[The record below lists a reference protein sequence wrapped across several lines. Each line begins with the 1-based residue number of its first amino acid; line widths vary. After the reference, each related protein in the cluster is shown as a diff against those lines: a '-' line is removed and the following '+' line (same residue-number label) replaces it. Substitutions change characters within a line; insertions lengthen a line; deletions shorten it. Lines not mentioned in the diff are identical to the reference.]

1 VAAFAVAAVWLLA
14 LAASASAEVY
24 VARSTAQLVEAV
36 GKANA
41 NSGANKIVLTGGA
54 YLPSTTLSITNTTG
68 VQTIEGTGVPPVAK
82 IEGGAV
88 EPFPSPVI
96 TVRAGASLTLKS
108 VLESS
113 GGGNGV
119 TAIDDFGTLEI
130 ASSTLAGN
138 NGPAVSVES
147 GASATVRNSTLSD
160 GLDFGLIDNGSASF
174 FNSTVTANAN
184 GGVENKN
191 TLNLTNTIV
200 AENKGSGDC
209 AGKAATTSDHS
220 LDSDGRCGVG
230 ALSKLNPLLGKLVNN
245 GGPTPTHALQEG
257 SPAIDAADTAMC
269 PATDQRGVPRPD
281 LPGTACDVGAYEFQV
296 PREETTQKS
305 YVAVG
310 DSLTFGYSQELFNE
324 LFKGEPPQVFEEAL
338 PVNSGL
344 PNGFVRDTYLKL
356 LAKEPPERELWQT
369 PINDGCPGETT
380 DSAIGNGPLAA
391 ALAKFGAIGEE
402 APCAYHN
409 VSGFELHHPYAKK
422 QSQLENALEV
432 IAKQAVGKRGRAAKR
447 PVALVSLQ
455 IGFTDVLAAFKSCE
469 TEVETEFKEKGTSIY
484 GNTPEAAFTGCL
496 EAHAATFQ
504 HILRNVEAMLFAIRN
519 GSLFGGVNYTG
530 KIIVGG
536 YYDPYGAVFAPGVE
550 LKPSSNALLTVLN
563 LKEAKTAKAFGACY
577 ASPQPAFN
585 PVLEGKPSLE
595 PERLKA
601 FTNMANET
609 FAKGGNE
616 GKNGPDVNPT
626 PLGYEELAN
635 VNIAKCGL

>member
-14 LAASASAEVY
+14 LAASASAEIY

-54 YLPSTTLSITNTTG
+54 YLPSAPLTITNTTA
-68 VQTIEGTGVPPVAK
+68 VQTIEGTGVAPVAK

-88 EPFPSPVI
+88 EPFPSPAI
-96 TVRAGASLTLKS
+96 TVRTGASLTLKN

-119 TAIDDFGTLEI
+119 PAIDDFGTLEI

-174 FNSTVTANAN
+174 FNSTVAFNAN

-209 AGKAATTSDHS
+209 AGKPPTSDHS

-257 SPAIDAADTAMC
+257 SPAIDAADPAMC

-281 LPGTACDVGAYEFQV
+281 IPGTACDVGAYEFQA
-296 PREETTQKS
+296 PHEETTQKS

-310 DSLTFGYSQELFNE
+310 DELSFGYSQELFNE
-324 LFKGEPPQVFEEAL
+324 LFKGEPPNAFEEAL
-338 PVNSGL
+338 PVNSGV

-380 DSAIGNGPLAA
+380 DSMIGNGPLAA
-391 ALAKFGAIGEE
+391 ALAKLGAIGG

-409 VSGFELHHPYAKK
+409 VSGFELHHPYAKN
-422 QSQLENALEV
+422 QSQLENALGV
-432 IAKQAVGKRGRAAKR
+432 IAQQATGKHGRAAKR
-447 PVALVSLQ
+447 PVALVSLE
-455 IGFTDVLAAFKSCE
+455 IGSNEVFATFKSCE

-484 GNTPEAAFTGCL
+484 GSTPEAAVQGCL
-496 EAHAATFQ
+496 GAHAGQFQ
-504 HILRNVEAMLFAIRN
+504 HVLNNIEAMLFAIRN

-536 YYDPYGAVFAPGVE
+536 YYDPFGAVFTPGVE
-550 LKPSSNALLTVLN
+550 LKPSSNALFQVFN
-563 LKEAKTAKAFGACY
+563 LQEAKKARQFGACY
-577 ASPQPAFN
+577 ANPQPTFN
-585 PVLEGKPSLE
+585 PLVEGKPSPE

-626 PLGYEELAN
+626 PAGYEELAN
-635 VNIAKCGL
+635 INISKCGL